1 MQVNAFTTRL
11 PGRTNIGG
19 LMGSNLQ
26 MVFRSFGVV
35 FLGLGL
41 TAGIIQMLSLRYG
54 TGHKEAVALAIGSL
68 LIGAVLFGAGTM
80 LRRRAN

>member
-1 MQVNAFTTRL
+1 MD
-11 PGRTNIGG
+11 
-19 LMGSNLQ
+19 SNFQ
-26 MVFRSFGVV
+26 MVLRSFGVV
-35 FLGLGL
+35 FLGMGV
-41 TAGIIQMLSLRYG
+41 TAGIIQMLALRYG